1 LAPDINTKLRWMICA
16 APCLVLV
23 VMITFGALTYRR
35 IMRDNA
41 IAEAADRMDS
51 LASRVHEFFNR
62 AIVLTR
68 SIASRQKALGS
79 APDSDTRRVL
89 VSLLEDIPRYEAQGL
104 YIVFEDRPYQDADA
118 VQWVWRKRVPGTD
131 EFVVRTTDKLTYDYH
146 VQNDQSE
153 WYQGAKTKK
162 DGEFYITKP
171 YFDMDNTNVWMVS
184 VTRPIYVREAKGL
197 RFVGVAGVDLKLEDL
212 TADLQGGMREALSK
226 EARDQGGYFYLFSS
240 EGLAYALPAEI
251 RKALGGP
258 SQEAYHVGELRN
270 ALPEIAAVKA
280 KDESRLTPF
289 TTPDGESRLVSWKR
303 ISQEFDDKVVLS
315 LPEAAV
321 YGPASQATKLSIAIG
336 LLALAVM
343 IGVVTTI
350 ADHYLSRPIKRLTA
364 AAEAVESG
372 DYSPDGLGKLVVRH
386 DEFGQL
392 ARGFRQMVKEVAAR
406 EQQLRDVQGDL
417 VRSERH
423 YRALFENAMDIIS
436 VIGPDGTMRYQS
448 PSVGSVLGYDPTE
461 LVGRKVAALLHPDDR
476 ALLAAVFQEV
486 SAARGGERTVEF
498 RLRHKDGTWRTLE
511 AKCTNLIEDSAVLGV
526 VVNSRD
532 VTERKRSED
541 AIRQLNAS
549 LDHRVRLRTAELE
562 QTLEELRGAKEAAE
576 RATKQMENFATGVA
590 HDMRNLLMIIIG
602 YGEDL
607 LRRAIK
613 KKIDAFVPDLK
624 LIANKGN
631 ELIEL
636 LNDLLCQSK
645 AMSGKE
651 VTLDLEEFDVAG
663 VIRGRMEGIELIAQ
677 KNGNT
682 VRFHAGDDLGTML
695 ADQVKVCRILMNL
708 LSNACKFTQN
718 GEVTL
723 SVTRQR
729 ADTGDWLLFQVAD
742 TGIGM
747 SPAQVTKLFDRF
759 AQVHEHSGR
768 KGMGFGLGLAN
779 CLLYC
784 EAMGGTI
791 TVESEVGRGTT
802 FTVRLPAVVQVDDRP
817 PTAVAGTAATRDAA
831 SAAPVGSANLILIID
846 DDASIN
852 ELMQRNLGDAGFQ
865 TLAAHTGE
873 EGLRLAKQALP
884 SAIILDVV
892 MPGIDGWAVLA
903 ALKTDA
909 QTSRIPVIMASIL
922 DERERGM
929 RMGADAYVTKPFSR
943 ERLAG
948 ILHKHLGGRP
958 RARILLVSE
967 HADVRNRL
975 AGPILDQG
983 WEVVTAADS
992 DEALRLI
999 GSRQP
1004 DLILLDLPL
1013 DKSRGG
1019 GLIENV
1025 RNNPD
1030 WDLIPI
1036 MVMSSAELSPED
1048 RRDLQDRVEKVLRK
1062 GLYNREELLHEISVL
1077 VDEYRQKSQNLAPE
1091 QSHA

>member
-1 LAPDINTKLRWMICA
+1 LALDINTKLRWMICA

-41 IAEAADRMDS
+41 IEEAADRMDS

-68 SIASRQKALGS
+68 SIASRQKAFGS
-79 APDSDTRRVL
+79 SPDSDTRRVL
-89 VSLLEDIPRYEAQGL
+89 ASLLADIPRYEAQGL

-118 VQWVWRKRVPGTD
+118 VQWVWRKPVPGTD
-131 EFVVRTTDKLTYDYH
+131 QYVVRTTDKLTYDYH
-146 VQNDQSE
+146 VANDRSE

-171 YFDMDNTNVWMVS
+171 YFDKDNTNVWMVS
-184 VTRPIYVREAKGL
+184 VTRPIYVREAEGL
-197 RFVGVAGVDLKLEDL
+197 RFVGVAGVDLKLDDL
-212 TADLQGGMREALSK
+212 TAHLQEGMAGTLGEEGRDEA
-226 EARDQGGYFYLFSS
+226 GYFYLFSS
-240 EGLAYALPAEI
+240 AGVAYILPAKI
-251 RKALGGP
+251 RQALAGA
-258 SQEAYHVGELRN
+258 SQEAYPIAELRD
-270 ALPEIAAVKA
+270 ALPEIVSVEANG
-280 KDESRLTPF
+280 EGRLAPF
-289 TTPDGESRLVSWKR
+289 TMRDGQLRLVSWKR
-303 ISQEFDDKVVLS
+303 ISQDFGDKVVLS
-315 LPEAAV
+315 LPAAAV
-321 YGPASQATKLSIAIG
+321 YGPASYATKLSIGIG

-343 IGVVTTI
+343 IGVVTTM

-406 EQQLRDVQGDL
+406 ERQLREAQKDL
-417 VRSERH
+417 
-423 YRALFENAMDIIS
+423 
-436 VIGPDGTMRYQS
+436 
-448 PSVGSVLGYDPTE
+448 
-461 LVGRKVAALLHPDDR
+461 
-476 ALLAAVFQEV
+476 
-486 SAARGGERTVEF
+486 
-498 RLRHKDGTWRTLE
+498 
-511 AKCTNLIEDSAVLGV
+511 
-526 VVNSRD
+526 
-532 VTERKRSED
+532 
-541 AIRQLNAS
+541 RQLNSS

-562 QTLEELRGAKEAAE
+562 HTLEELRGAKEAAE

-645 AMSGKE
+645 AMSGKD
-651 VTLDLEEFDVAG
+651 VVLDLEEFDVAG

-677 KNGNT
+677 KNRNT
-682 VRFHAGDDLGTML
+682 VRFHAGDDLGTMV
-695 ADQVKVCRILMNL
+695 ADEVKVCRILMNL
-708 LSNACKFTQN
+708 LTNACKFTQN

-729 ADTGDWLLFQVAD
+729 ADTGDSLLFQVAD

-747 SPAQVTKLFDRF
+747 SSEQVAKLFDRF
-759 AQVHEHSGR
+759 AQVHEHSGH

-784 EAMGGTI
+784 ESMGGTI

-802 FTVRLPAVVQVDDRP
+802 FTVRLPAVVQVDDRR
-817 PTAVAGTAATRDAA
+817 PTAGADTTRA
-831 SAAPVGSANLILIID
+831 AAPAGPGSSANLILIID
-846 DDASIN
+846 DDASIS
-852 ELMQRNLGDAGFQ
+852 ELMQRNLGEEGFQ

-873 EGLRLAKQALP
+873 EGLRLAKQAIP

-903 ALKTDA
+903 ALKTDPH
-909 QTSRIPVIMASIL
+909 TSRIPVIMASML

-943 ERLAG
+943 DRLAG
-948 ILHKHLGGRP
+948 IIHKHLGGRP
-958 RARILLVSE
+958 SPRILVVSE
-967 HADVRNRL
+967 HADIGDRL
-975 AGPILDQG
+975 QGLINDQG

-992 DEALRLI
+992 DAALHLI

-1013 DKSRGG
+1013 DQSRGG

-1036 MVMSSAELSPED
+1036 MVMSCAELSPED
-1048 RRDLQDRVEKVLRK
+1048 RRDLEDRVEKVLRK
-1062 GLYNREELLHEISVL
+1062 GLYNREQLLHEISVL
-1077 VDEYRQKSQNLAPE
+1077 VDAYRQKSQNLAPE